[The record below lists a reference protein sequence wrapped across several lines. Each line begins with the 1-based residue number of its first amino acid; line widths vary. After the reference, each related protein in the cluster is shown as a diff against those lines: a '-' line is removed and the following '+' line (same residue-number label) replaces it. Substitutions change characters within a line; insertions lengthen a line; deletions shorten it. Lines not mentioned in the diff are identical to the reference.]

1 MKNSTSTWLFVAFNS
16 LLLISLGFMLLD
28 RQGLLWGFALA
39 VGIHSSVY
47 FYSDLRILRLFKG
60 RLLEGQDPWSII
72 YNTKKLS
79 QRAKIPIPKV
89 YIIKSLSPQAFSVGR
104 NLHVSRIVLTEGVLS
119 HFSEEE
125 IKAILAYQIATI
137 KNNDTLAFTTSGVL
151 VGFLLSLTA
160 NLDRAYRWLFVIK
173 RKDLGF
179 KSYLF
184 TWLLSP
190 IISLLL
196 KIHVHSRN
204 YFEIDRLAAELLQKP
219 EDLARVIWKLES
231 FKSTMPF
238 KAPISMSHMLMTS
251 AFQPK
256 GWLKHFI
263 THPPQ
268 SKRIKKLVG
277 YFPI

>member
-1 MKNSTSTWLFVAFNS
+1 
-16 LLLISLGFMLLD
+16 MLLD
-28 RQGLLWGFALA
+28 RQGLLWGFAIA

-47 FYSDLRILRLFKG
+47 FYSDLRILRRFNG
-60 RLLEGQDPWSII
+60 RLLEGQDPWGII
-72 YNTKKLS
+72 LNTKKLS
-79 QRAKIPIPKV
+79 QRAKIPAPKV
-89 YIIKSLSPQAFSVGR
+89 YIIKSMSPQAFSVGR
-104 NLHVSRIVLTEGVLS
+104 NWHVSRIVLTEGVLS
-119 HFSEEE
+119 HLNEEE

-160 NLDRAYRWLFVIK
+160 NLDRAYRWLFVVK
-173 RKDLGF
+173 RKDLGM

-190 IISLLL
+190 IISMLL
-196 KIHVHSRN
+196 KIHVHSKN
-204 YFEIDRLAAELLQKP
+204 YFEIDKMAAGLLGAPESLAQ
-219 EDLARVIWKLES
+219 VIWKLES
-231 FKSTMPF
+231 FKSTLPF
-238 KAPISMSHMLMTS
+238 KAPVSMSHMLMTS

-277 YFPI
+277 YYPI